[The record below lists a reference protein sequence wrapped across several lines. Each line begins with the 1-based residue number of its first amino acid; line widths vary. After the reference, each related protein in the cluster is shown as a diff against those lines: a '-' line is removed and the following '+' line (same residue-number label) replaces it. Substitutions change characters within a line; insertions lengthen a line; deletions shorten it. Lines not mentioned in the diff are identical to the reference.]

1 MIWIGFHKSSH
12 IYTSWKNLLALSINH
27 LIYLF
32 KDLIMFWSIYFML
45 NHTWLNWEQWTVQG
59 DFKAVE
65 DHSIVINCE
74 LLQQKE
80 NGWGFLANKIN
91 ADRKDIP
98 LFSGFVLQ
106 VILKVILSSGR
117 SRNFE
122 RGFSLTKPPA
132 QLELKIKIRSLSALW
147 VISHKQKQV

>member
-1 MIWIGFHKSSH
+1 M
-12 IYTSWKNLLALSINH
+12 
-27 LIYLF
+27 
-32 KDLIMFWSIYFML
+32 
-45 NHTWLNWEQWTVQG
+45 
-59 DFKAVE
+59 
-65 DHSIVINCE
+65 INCE

-132 QLELKIKIRSLSALW
+132 QLELKIKIRSLSAL
-147 VISHKQKQV
+147 